1 MGCGGETSF
10 ISIFEYSNK
19 LEIGDGG
26 VWGSKKN
33 NALFVVHGTVPVP
46 GTYPM
51 PPHPELFMPGSLS
64 GAIIGGGRRLLIL
77 REEIPKLLE
86 PGQLGSVLNGG

>member
-1 MGCGGETSF
+1 MRLRQRRFS
-10 ISIFEYSNK
+10 SK
-19 LEIGDGG
+19 A
-26 VWGSKKN
+26 VWLSLMWV
-33 NALFVVHGTVPVP
+33 ASMLFVVHGTVPVP

>member
-1 MGCGGETSF
+1 MKPPF